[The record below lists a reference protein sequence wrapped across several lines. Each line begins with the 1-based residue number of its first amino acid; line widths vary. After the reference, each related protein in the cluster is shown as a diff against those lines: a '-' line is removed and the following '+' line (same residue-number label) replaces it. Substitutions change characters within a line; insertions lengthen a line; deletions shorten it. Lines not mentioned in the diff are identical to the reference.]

1 MKFNSNSVLM
11 HGGQE
16 LKLDVFIPKALM
28 DIDISDEMWQLSI
41 KNFNKLLNSR
51 ENVTAEIN
59 GINVDVI
66 KVEAVTEESMELGAI
81 MLVIFMKESE
91 YEKIANTMFKI
102 RGHLLF
108 KPMSDV
114 VDELI
119 IENICWDN
127 GKLL

>member
-59 GINVDVI
+59 VI
-66 KVEAVTEESMELGAI
+66 KVEAVTEDSMKLGAI